1 MGDGILAIFR
11 AGEIGDIE
19 ACMRAFAAARAGLLR
34 VEGRHEKRGSAPS
47 FDVGIALHFGN
58 AAYGNVGSGARL
70 DYTVIGHDVNLASRI
85 ADLCGRLGEH
95 LLLSHSFQGRLS
107 EHELRNLGGFALK
120 GIDAEQT
127 VFAPVDA

>member
-1 MGDGILAIFR
+1 V
-11 AGEIGDIE
+11 
-19 ACMRAFAAARAGLLR
+19 RAFAAARAGLLR
-34 VEGRHEKRGSAPS
+34 AANREEARGLAPS

-85 ADLCGRLGEH
+85 ADLCGRLGER
-95 LLLSHSFQGRLS
+95 LLLSQSFQCRLS

-127 VFAPVDA
+127 VFAPIDA

>member
-1 MGDGILAIFR
+1 
-11 AGEIGDIE
+11 
-19 ACMRAFAAARAGLLR
+19 
-34 VEGRHEKRGSAPS
+34 
-47 FDVGIALHFGN
+47 
-58 AAYGNVGSGARL
+58 
-70 DYTVIGHDVNLASRI
+70 VNLASRI

-95 LLLSHSFQGRLS
+95 LLLSHSFQCRLS